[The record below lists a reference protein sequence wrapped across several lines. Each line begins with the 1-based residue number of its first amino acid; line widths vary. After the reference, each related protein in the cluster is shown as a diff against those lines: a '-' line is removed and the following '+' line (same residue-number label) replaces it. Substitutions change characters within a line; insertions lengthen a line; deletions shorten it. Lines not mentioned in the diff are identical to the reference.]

1 MVEVSESR
9 EGNMKKLIILF
20 VLIIFIIQLFSD
32 NSKLEKKFNEA
43 KSQIKSKDFIKDLEE
58 LAGNHVDTYYGQLS
72 LLELAKINLLERK
85 YENAIFLLKK
95 ISDTRIDEKEYWLAK
110 AYLKAED
117 YNKAIISAQ
126 NFISDFGN
134 DSEKT
139 AQIETAYFIII
150 ESYFQQNLFKRALSN
165 LEFLRTSKFIYN
177 NIPLLHYKIGLC
189 NEKLKKYENA
199 LLSYKKL
206 KMDFPYHQYNYLAED
221 RIFNLQNGDKID
233 IDFKKINSYRKQET
247 ETRNSQNSA
256 DFKLYLQVGAFSS
269 EKNAKKLGERIK
281 KLGYKYILFTKK
293 VNNKT
298 LTVVAVGDFK
308 NDKELGKAAVNL
320 EKNGISSFVLKRK

>member
-20 VLIIFIIQLFSD
+20 VLIILLIPLFSD

-43 KSQIKSKDFIKDLEE
+43 KSKAKSKNFIKDLEG
-58 LAGNHVDTYYGQLS
+58 LAGNHLDSFYGQLS

-95 ISDTRIDEKEYWLAK
+95 ITNPEIEEKEYWLAK

-134 DSEKT
+134 DSEKI

-150 ESYFQQNLFKRALSN
+150 ESYFQQNLFKRALNN
-165 LEFLRTSKFIYN
+165 LEFLRTSKFIHN
-177 NIPLLHYKIGLC
+177 NIPLMHYKIGLC

-269 EKNAKKLGERIK
+269 EKNAKKLGEKIK

-320 EKNGISSFVLKRK
+320 EKNGISSFILKRK

>member
-1 MVEVSESR
+1 
-9 EGNMKKLIILF
+9 MKKLFIYF
-20 VLIIFIIQLFSD
+20 VLILFLVPLFSD

-43 KSQIKSKDFIKDLEE
+43 KSKAKSKDLIKELEG
-58 LAGNHVDTYYGQLS
+58 LAEDHLDTYYGQLS

-95 ISDTRIDEKEYWLAK
+95 ISDTRIEEKEYWLAK
-110 AYLKAED
+110 SYLKAED

-134 DSEKT
+134 DSEKK

-150 ESYFQQNLFKRALSN
+150 ESYFQQNLFKRALNN
-165 LEFLRTSKFIYN
+165 LEFLRTSKFIHN

-206 KMDFPYHQYNYLAED
+206 KMDFPYHQYNYSAED
-221 RIFNLQNGDKID
+221 RIFNMQNGDKID

-247 ETRNSQNSA
+247 ETQSSQNTA

-269 EKNAKKLGERIK
+269 EKNAKKIGEKIK

-298 LTVVAVGDFK
+298 LTVVAAGDFK

-320 EKNGISSFVLKRK
+320 EKNGITSFILKRK

>member
-1 MVEVSESR
+1 
-9 EGNMKKLIILF
+9 MKNLFIYF
-20 VLIIFIIQLFSD
+20 VLILLLVPLFSD

-43 KSQIKSKDFIKDLEE
+43 KSKAKSKDLIKELEG
-58 LAGNHVDTYYGQLS
+58 LAEDHLDTYYGQLS

-95 ISDTRIDEKEYWLAK
+95 ISDTRIEEKEYWLAK
-110 AYLKAED
+110 SYLKAED

-126 NFISDFGN
+126 NFISDFCNG
-134 DSEKT
+134 SEKK

-150 ESYFQQNLFKRALSN
+150 ESYFQQNLFKRALNN
-165 LEFLRTSKFIYN
+165 LEFLRTSKFIFN

-189 NEKLKKYENA
+189 SEKMGKYENA

-206 KMDFPYHQYNYLAED
+206 KMDFPYHQYNYSAED
-221 RIFNLQNGDKID
+221 RIFNMQNGDKID

-247 ETRNSQNSA
+247 ETQNSQNTA

-269 EKNAKKLGERIK
+269 EKNAKNLGEKIK
-281 KLGYKYILFTKK
+281 KLGYKYILFAKK

-298 LTVVAVGDFK
+298 LTVVAAGDFK
-308 NDKELGKAAVNL
+308 NDKELSKAAVNL
-320 EKNGISSFVLKRK
+320 EKNGISSFILKRK